1 MKDDLV
7 TRSLDVN
14 LTAEELAA
22 YSQALAVEVENHNTL
37 VKEAKAIAK
46 ACKKNID
53 EKKGD
58 VDILAYKV
66 RSQKEPR
73 DVSCKWDFDFNA
85 NTKRLIRQDTFELV
99 ETRVIEAS
107 ERQAY
112 LQLMEV
118 AKVVETATEEHPEE

>member
-7 TRSLDVN
+7 TRRLDVN
-14 LTAEELAA
+14 LTAEETAA
-22 YSQALAVEVENHNTL
+22 YSQTLAAEVENHNTL
-37 VKEAKAIAK
+37 VREAKNIAA
-46 ACKKNID
+46 ACKKNIN
-53 EKKGD
+53 EKKEE
-58 VDILAYKV
+58 VDDLATKV
-66 RSQKEPR
+66 RNQKEPR

-112 LQLMEV
+112 LQL
-118 AKVVETATEEHPEE
+118 TEEANAEEVTTDGQEAV

>member
-1 MKDDLV
+1 MHNDLV

-22 YSQALAVEVENHNTL
+22 YSQALAADVESHNTL
-37 VKEAKAIAK
+37 VKEAKALAA
-46 ACKKNID
+46 ACKKGID
-53 EKKGD
+53 AMKD
-58 VDILAYKV
+58 NVDWMAYKV
-66 RSQKEPR
+66 RNQKEPR

-85 NTKRLIRQDTFELV
+85 NTKRLIRQDSFELV

-112 LQLMEV
+112 LQLTE
-118 AKVVETATEEHPEE
+118 ETAAEPAFSDKE